1 MRTIQAK
8 SFRRRSKRTVVHD
21 LRYTL
26 IADVSAKQGLTIR
39 HKPFECLFFVENI
52 GPGVVEVQQKEVPA
66 KRLTQGGRLVGDAR
80 QEVLIDVVEGE
91 FAKLILQPV
100 CGGTDGLSS
109 DVVIYFRFLSEYGYY
124 RD

>member
-1 MRTIQAK
+1 MKTIQTNGAK
-8 SFRRRSKRTVVHD
+8 RNSKRMVVDD

-26 IADVSAKQGLTIR
+26 IADVSAKQSLAIR

-52 GPGVVEVQQKEVPA
+52 GPGVVEVQQKEMPA
-66 KRLTQGGRLVGDAR
+66 ERLTQGGRLVGDAR

-109 DVVIYFRFLSEYGYY
+109 DVVIYFTFLSEYGYY